1 MASGQHGFYFDG
13 DFDHITEDPGERER
27 PAPGQRHPHPA
38 PQHSAHPAN
47 PQQRQQQQHQQDQRM
62 HHSAHHAHAHRP
74 RAAAAGSHPRAPHSG
89 SYGIGDNKPSLR
101 RAKFS
106 LFSRFLLLPLPS
118 ALLPF
123 PTIITPVPHP
133 LFLRPFSPPPVPPL
147 LPSNQTL
154 PSPHFSPPVT
164 VNPWTYTPQLQ
175 QGLLPPHQEQQ
186 HYQQQQQQ
194 QQHHHHQHQQQ
205 HRKISPDGQLLIGA
219 DGRVSEAAAPAIPEL
234 GRRGSGKAA
243 AEDEEEDD
251 EDEYYDG
258 EEDGEEEEEDDE
270 DTYYELHGKG
280 SGSSFI
286 QAMFNGVNILAGVGV
301 LSTPYALMQGGW
313 AGLLLLVLLAAICCY
328 TGLVLR
334 FCLDSEPGLET
345 YPDIGEAA
353 FGQMGRLLISIVL
366 YVELYA
372 CCVEFLILEGDN
384 LGAMFPQLGLSVL
397 GVHLT
402 SRHVFVLISAL
413 CILPTMYLRDLSLLS
428 YVSAGG
434 VVASVV
440 VVSSVA
446 WVGVADV
453 GFHQS
458 GPLLSIWGMP
468 VTIGLFGFCYSGHA
482 VFPNIYMS
490 MRNRNDFNKVLY
502 CSFILCTL
510 IYGGMA
516 VMGFT
521 MFGSALENQITLNLP
536 RQFIASKIAIWTTV
550 SPHGSVSVCVNSLF
564 SGFLNPLCPPPT
576 LETTYALSMTPV
588 ALCLEEL
595 LPLDPYSPDY
605 RRASLAIRTALVVS
619 TVAVAL
625 LVPFFGYVMAFIGCS
640 SVITHVSLSYVPSRL
655 YLPLSPMFLHV
666 SISLSLLCSFTS
678 LSPSLSYVPSR
689 LYLPLPPMFLHVSI
703 SLSLLCSFTSLSPS
717 LSYVP
722 SRLYLPLSPMFLHV
736 SISLSLLCS
745 FTSLS
750 PSLSYVPSRL
760 YLPLSPMFLHVSIS
774 LSLLCSFTSLSPS
787 LSYVPSRLYLPLSPM
802 FLHVSIS
809 LSLLCSFTSLSPSL
823 SYVPSRLYLP
833 LSPMFLHVSI
843 SLSLLCSFTSLSPSL
858 SYVPS
863 RLYLPLSPA
872 LRRCVGAPSAVCHA
886 ALCLLPS
893 HPRA

>member
-13 DFDHITEDPGERER
+13 DFDHITEEHGEGGER

-38 PQHSAHPAN
+38 PQHPPHASHP
-47 PQQRQQQQHQQDQRM
+47 QHQQYQPDHSR
-62 HHSAHHAHAHRP
+62 HSAHHSQAHRH
-74 RAAAAGSHPRAPHSG
+74 RAAGGAQPRAPPPTG
-89 SYGIGDNKPSLR
+89 SYGIAGSRGAAGGGSGSMGARAVGRSGSMGRAGRAQGGTITSSSSTGRYHDDEDLDEEEGADPGSVQDRPSFQQRAHWPQSYRQSMDVYSHMASPSIPKLFSPLTHRLSGALTSPHPSLSYR
-101 RAKFS
+101 GKS
-106 LFSRFLLLPLPS
+106 PILSDSSYTQPS
-118 ALLPF
+118 
-123 PTIITPVPHP
+123 
-133 LFLRPFSPPPVPPL
+133 
-147 LPSNQTL
+147 
-154 PSPHFSPPVT
+154 
-164 VNPWTYTPQLQ
+164 LQ
-175 QGLLPPHQEQQ
+175 QGLLPQHQQQQ
-186 HYQQQQQQ
+186 HYQQQQQHQQQQ
-194 QQHHHHQHQQQ
+194 QQHHQQQQ

-219 DGRVSEAAAPAIPEL
+219 DGRVAETVAPAIPEL
-234 GRRGSGKAA
+234 GRRGGGKGA
-243 AEDEEEDD
+243 AEEEEEEDD

-258 EEDGEEEEEDDE
+258 EEDGEEEEDYEDAE
-270 DTYYELHGKG
+270 MYYELQGKG
-280 SGSSFI
+280 STFM

-397 GVHLT
+397 GVPLT
-402 SRHVFVLISAL
+402 SRHVFVLVSAL

-458 GPLLSIWGMP
+458 GPLLNLWGMP

-502 CSFILCTL
+502 CSFLLCTL

-521 MFGSALENQITLNLP
+521 MFGAALENQITLNLP

-550 SPHGSVSVCVNSLF
+550 VNPF
-564 SGFLNPLCPPPT
+564 T
-576 LETTYALSMTPV
+576 KYALSMTPV

-595 LPLDPYSPDY
+595 LPLDPLSPGY

-625 LVPFFGYVMAFIGCS
+625 LVPFFGYVMAFIGS
-640 SVITHVSLSYVPSRL
+640 FLSMTVSVMLPCACYLRILGPKATLSQHL
-655 YLPLSPMFLHV
+655 LCYLLI
-666 SISLSLLCSFTS
+666 SIGFVCATAGTYASVKGIIESMGGGAEGNSLLHHTASI
-678 LSPSLSYVPSR
+678 
-689 LYLPLPPMFLHVSI
+689 VS
-703 SLSLLCSFTSLSPS
+703 S
-717 LSYVP
+717 
-722 SRLYLPLSPMFLHV
+722 
-736 SISLSLLCS
+736 
-745 FTSLS
+745 
-750 PSLSYVPSRL
+750 
-760 YLPLSPMFLHVSIS
+760 
-774 LSLLCSFTSLSPS
+774 
-787 LSYVPSRLYLPLSPM
+787 
-802 FLHVSIS
+802 
-809 LSLLCSFTSLSPSL
+809 
-823 SYVPSRLYLP
+823 
-833 LSPMFLHVSI
+833 
-843 SLSLLCSFTSLSPSL
+843 
-858 SYVPS
+858 
-863 RLYLPLSPA
+863 SPA
-872 LRRCVGAPSAVCHA
+872 
-886 ALCLLPS
+886 ALV
-893 HPRA
+893 

>member
-1 MASGQHGFYFDG
+1 
-13 DFDHITEDPGERER
+13 
-27 PAPGQRHPHPA
+27 
-38 PQHSAHPAN
+38 
-47 PQQRQQQQHQQDQRM
+47 M

-89 SYGIGDNKPSLR
+89 SYGIGGSRGAVASGSTGARAVGRSGSMGRGGRSAQSGRYDDDELDEEEGVGSVQDRPSLQQ
-101 RAKFS
+101 RAHWPQSYRQSMDVYSHMASPSIPK
-106 LFSRFLLLPLPS
+106 LFSPLS
-118 ALLPF
+118 HRLSGAL
-123 PTIITPVPHP
+123 TSPHP
-133 LFLRPFSPPPVPPL
+133 SLSYRGKSPIL
-147 LPSNQTL
+147 SA
-154 PSPHFSPPVT
+154 SS
-164 VNPWTYTPQLQ
+164 YTQPQMQ

-186 HYQQQQQQ
+186 HYQQQQQQQ

-270 DTYYELHGKG
+270 ETYYELHGKG

-550 SPHGSVSVCVNSLF
+550 VNPFTKYPLMRTIHPPFLSSFASLHSTPLF
-564 SGFLNPLCPPPT
+564 SALPLSLTRSFSLIFFL
-576 LETTYALSMTPV
+576 

-625 LVPFFGYVMAFIGCS
+625 LVPFFGYVMAFIGS
-640 SVITHVSLSYVPSRL
+640 FLSMTVSVMLPCACYLRILGPKATLSQHLLSYLLISIGFVCAVAGTYASVKGIIESMGGGAQGNNL
-655 YLPLSPMFLHV
+655 QLHLA
-666 SISLSLLCSFTS
+666 SSLISST
-678 LSPSLSYVPSR
+678 
-689 LYLPLPPMFLHVSI
+689 
-703 SLSLLCSFTSLSPS
+703 
-717 LSYVP
+717 
-722 SRLYLPLSPMFLHV
+722 
-736 SISLSLLCS
+736 
-745 FTSLS
+745 
-750 PSLSYVPSRL
+750 
-760 YLPLSPMFLHVSIS
+760 
-774 LSLLCSFTSLSPS
+774 
-787 LSYVPSRLYLPLSPM
+787 
-802 FLHVSIS
+802 
-809 LSLLCSFTSLSPSL
+809 
-823 SYVPSRLYLP
+823 
-833 LSPMFLHVSI
+833 
-843 SLSLLCSFTSLSPSL
+843 
-858 SYVPS
+858 
-863 RLYLPLSPA
+863 PA
-872 LRRCVGAPSAVCHA
+872 
-886 ALCLLPS
+886 
-893 HPRA
+893 

>member
-89 SYGIGDNKPSLR
+89 SYGIGGSRGAVASGSTGARAVGRSGSMGRGGRSAQSGRYDDDELDEEEGVGSVQDRPSLQQ
-101 RAKFS
+101 RAHWPQSYRQSMDVYSHMASPSIPK
-106 LFSRFLLLPLPS
+106 LFSPLS
-118 ALLPF
+118 HRLSGAL
-123 PTIITPVPHP
+123 TSPHP
-133 LFLRPFSPPPVPPL
+133 SLSYRGKSPIL
-147 LPSNQTL
+147 SA
-154 PSPHFSPPVT
+154 SS
-164 VNPWTYTPQLQ
+164 YTQPQMQ

-186 HYQQQQQQ
+186 HYQQQQQQQ

-270 DTYYELHGKG
+270 ETYYELHGKG

-550 SPHGSVSVCVNSLF
+550 SPHGSVSVL
-564 SGFLNPLCPPPT
+564 
-576 LETTYALSMTPV
+576 

-625 LVPFFGYVMAFIGCS
+625 LVPFFGYVMAFIGS
-640 SVITHVSLSYVPSRL
+640 FLSMTVSVMLPCACYLRILGPKATLSQHLLSYLLISIGFVCAVAGTYASVKGIIESMGGGAQGNNL
-655 YLPLSPMFLHV
+655 QLHLA
-666 SISLSLLCSFTS
+666 SSLISST
-678 LSPSLSYVPSR
+678 
-689 LYLPLPPMFLHVSI
+689 
-703 SLSLLCSFTSLSPS
+703 
-717 LSYVP
+717 
-722 SRLYLPLSPMFLHV
+722 
-736 SISLSLLCS
+736 
-745 FTSLS
+745 
-750 PSLSYVPSRL
+750 
-760 YLPLSPMFLHVSIS
+760 
-774 LSLLCSFTSLSPS
+774 
-787 LSYVPSRLYLPLSPM
+787 
-802 FLHVSIS
+802 
-809 LSLLCSFTSLSPSL
+809 
-823 SYVPSRLYLP
+823 
-833 LSPMFLHVSI
+833 
-843 SLSLLCSFTSLSPSL
+843 
-858 SYVPS
+858 
-863 RLYLPLSPA
+863 PA
-872 LRRCVGAPSAVCHA
+872 
-886 ALCLLPS
+886 
-893 HPRA
+893 